1 MANFGRF
8 LVESVVLVTQL
19 LYKEEC
25 TNQSEFIFKLDK
37 KYTPYLLK
45 AINAA
50 MNSEFFI
57 SGKHDTSKYHIAFE
71 NETRKR
77 NNNTCYTIRFYA
89 NEVTQDNWMN
99 ISAEKAGGVNIDID
113 VETQKIIYVYGDR

>member
-1 MANFGRF
+1 MNQNE
-8 LVESVVLVTQL
+8 LV
-19 LYKEEC
+19 
-25 TNQSEFIFKLDK
+25 FKLDK

-50 MNSEFFI
+50 MNSEFVI
-57 SGKHDTSKYHIAFE
+57 SGVHDISKYYIAFE

-89 NEVTQDNWMN
+89 SEVTQDNWMDM
-99 ISAEKAGGVNIDID
+99 SAGKAGGINIDID
-113 VETQKIIYVYGDR
+113 VETQEIIYIYSDR